1 VKDRRTEVR
10 GRRSAV
16 RRERRAGSGQVVVL
30 PAGFVG
36 GGGEPFVTK
45 EEVAKGMR
53 KSVRAVEAW
62 MREGCIPFYRL
73 GQAVRFRWSEVQA
86 HFAARHRVAAV
97 GPEDSGQRTEDRGQR
112 SEVGGQ
118 RSVISEQ

>member
-1 VKDRRTEVR
+1 MKAEGKRRKAHLTPALSPARR
-10 GRRSAV
+10 GRRAP
-16 RRERRAGSGQVVVL
+16 VVEL
-30 PAGFVG
+30 PAGLVG

-86 HFAARHRVAAV
+86 HFAARH
-97 GPEDSGQRTEDRGQR
+97 
-112 SEVGGQ
+112 
-118 RSVISEQ
+118 